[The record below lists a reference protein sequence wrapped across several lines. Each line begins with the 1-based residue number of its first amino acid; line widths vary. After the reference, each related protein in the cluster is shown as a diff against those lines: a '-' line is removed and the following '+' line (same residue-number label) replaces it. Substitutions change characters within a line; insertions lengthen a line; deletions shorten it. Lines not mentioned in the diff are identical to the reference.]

1 MPTIDLTE
9 EEHAAAIAAIRRAIE
24 QDRFPRALRLGQTAM
39 GALGRPGPRQRPPAG
54 LKEAPMRR
62 QGGARARAKARGP
75 VWGWG

>member
-1 MPTIDLTE
+1 MPTIDLTD
-9 EEHAAAIAAIRRAIE
+9 EEHAAAIAAIRRAVE
-24 QDRFPRALRLGQTAM
+24 QDRFPRALRLGQTAV
-39 GALGRPGPRQRPPAG
+39 GALREALIRQRPPAG